1 MTGFASTVHLMRA
14 RPYTHCSRYARV
26 MCRWGSSSVASW
38 MLAITLLLP
47 GGLLGGLGGDVDG
60 TNGKGKGA

>member
-1 MTGFASTVHLMRA
+1 
-14 RPYTHCSRYARV
+14 
-26 MCRWGSSSVASW
+26 MCVGQQFRTASW

-47 GGLLGGLGGDVDG
+47 GGLLGGLRGDVDG